1 MGSLPAETSK
11 QGSCAAGTMVCD
23 VLTRQAMHRVMWRTG
38 LWNVLKCNILH
49 IIKIQ
54 QHGKTTWKTLTYLYL
69 PELTLTTWNLDC
81 LTFFPF
87 HFSVL
92 TSAQLHVLH
101 LDVTVVQQEVDGRE
115 WRLNDATI
123 TLDAETVLDV
133 CLALPRHRLVKMQTD
148 SNIEW

>member
-1 MGSLPAETSK
+1 M
-11 QGSCAAGTMVCD
+11 
-23 VLTRQAMHRVMWRTG
+23 
-38 LWNVLKCNILH
+38 
-49 IIKIQ
+49 
-54 QHGKTTWKTLTYLYL
+54 
-69 PELTLTTWNLDC
+69 
-81 LTFFPF
+81 
-87 HFSVL
+87 L

>member
-1 MGSLPAETSK
+1 M
-11 QGSCAAGTMVCD
+11 
-23 VLTRQAMHRVMWRTG
+23 
-38 LWNVLKCNILH
+38 
-49 IIKIQ
+49 
-54 QHGKTTWKTLTYLYL
+54 KTLTYLYL

-92 TSAQLHVLH
+92 TSAQLHLLH
-101 LDVTVVQQEVDGRE
+101 LDVMVDQQQEVDGRE

-133 CLALPRHRLVKMQTD
+133 CLALPSHRLVKMQTD

>member
-1 MGSLPAETSK
+1 MENTDLPVPTWTNIDNLE
-11 QGSCAAGTMVCD
+11 
-23 VLTRQAMHRVMWRTG
+23 LG
-38 LWNVLKCNILH
+38 LFDIL
-49 IIKIQ
+49 I
-54 QHGKTTWKTLTYLYL
+54 
-69 PELTLTTWNLDC
+69 
-81 LTFFPF
+81 PF

-101 LDVTVVQQEVDGRE
+101 LDVTVVQQQEVDGRE